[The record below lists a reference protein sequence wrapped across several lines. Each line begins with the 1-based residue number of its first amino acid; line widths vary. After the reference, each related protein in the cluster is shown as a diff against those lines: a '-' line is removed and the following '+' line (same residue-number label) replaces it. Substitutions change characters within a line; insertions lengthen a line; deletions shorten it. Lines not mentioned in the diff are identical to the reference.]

1 GSGYGAVMIV
11 ALRLLERTTRQLRL
25 NEAGAEFYQ
34 HCRDMLD
41 AADAAVAI
49 GERLMR
55 SPRGL
60 VRLSVPK
67 AYGKF
72 VVGPLMPAFLQ
83 RYPEVDVQLR
93 ISDQS
98 PDLIEDG
105 FDLLVQV
112 TDNPPEGL
120 AGKPLGP
127 VRQLLCA
134 SPDYLQRHGEPQ
146 HPQDLLRHSC
156 LYLGETAGD
165 NRWHL
170 RRGELQETVTVR
182 GRYISN
188 HSEARL
194 LVALAGVWLLTGG
207 PQLSLNLGDAL
218 MLAAALLRAVLVCL
232 TRRLTAGREIP
243 ALALT
248 AVQSG
253 VVAAGCILLA
263 VSLPGGLPALP
274 VEPGFWF
281 GTLYLVLFA
290 TLFAMFAQNSALGR
304 SSATRVSLLMGSEPL
319 FGAIIA
325 GLWLGE
331 RLGPM
336 GWAGGLLIMLATL
349 CTLRVARAPVPAA
362 KARCARMHGEMLG

>member
-1 GSGYGAVMIV
+1 MRTNDSAALLPYMAVFVRVVEAGSFSGAARLLGSTPSAVSRQMARLEQAL

-34 HCRDMLD
+34 HCRSMLD

-93 ISDQS
+93 ISDLS

-134 SPDYLQRHGEPQ
+134 SPEYLQRHGEPQ

-194 LVALAGVWLLTGG
+194 LVALEHLGITCLPHFTAAQALAEGRLREVLPQWRYTGSYQGAAWLLWRQNHHLPPKTRALIDF
-207 PQLSLNLGDAL
+207 LSEAL
-218 MLAAALLRAVLVCL
+218 
-232 TRRLTAGREIP
+232 IP
-243 ALALT
+243 T
-248 AVQSG
+248 
-253 VVAAGCILLA
+253 
-263 VSLPGGLPALP
+263 
-274 VEPGFWF
+274 
-281 GTLYLVLFA
+281 
-290 TLFAMFAQNSALGR
+290 
-304 SSATRVSLLMGSEPL
+304 
-319 FGAIIA
+319 
-325 GLWLGE
+325 
-331 RLGPM
+331 
-336 GWAGGLLIMLATL
+336 
-349 CTLRVARAPVPAA
+349 
-362 KARCARMHGEMLG
+362 

>member
-1 GSGYGAVMIV
+1 MGTNDSAALLPYMAVFVRVVEAGSFSGAARLLGSTPSAVSRQV
-11 ALRLLERTTRQLRL
+11 ARLEQALALRLLERTTRQLRL

-156 LYLGETAGD
+156 LYLGKRRETIAGTCAAAS
-165 NRWHL
+165 NRNGDSAWPLHQQPQRGAATGGAGGPGHHL
-170 RRGELQETVTVR
+170 PAAFHRRPGA
-182 GRYISN
+182 GRRAVARSAAAVAL
-188 HSEARL
+188 HRL
-194 LVALAGVWLLTGG
+194 LPGRG
-207 PQLSLNLGDAL
+207 
-218 MLAAALLRAVLVCL
+218 LAAVATESSPAAEDAG
-232 TRRLTAGREIP
+232 TDRLSERGADSQ
-243 ALALT
+243 L
-248 AVQSG
+248 
-253 VVAAGCILLA
+253 
-263 VSLPGGLPALP
+263 
-274 VEPGFWF
+274 
-281 GTLYLVLFA
+281 
-290 TLFAMFAQNSALGR
+290 
-304 SSATRVSLLMGSEPL
+304 SATRT
-319 FGAIIA
+319 
-325 GLWLGE
+325 
-331 RLGPM
+331 R
-336 GWAGGLLIMLATL
+336 
-349 CTLRVARAPVPAA
+349 RQ
-362 KARCARMHGEMLG
+362 